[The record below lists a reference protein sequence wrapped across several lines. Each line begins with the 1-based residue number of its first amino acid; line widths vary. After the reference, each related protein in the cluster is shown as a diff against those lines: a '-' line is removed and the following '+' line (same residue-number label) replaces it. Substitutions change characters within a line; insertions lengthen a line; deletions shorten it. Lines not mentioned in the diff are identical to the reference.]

1 MILFERIFC
10 AVDLLYI
17 SAIATF
23 ITYAITYSVCYKKAR
38 KQITEI
44 KAEELMEAVNT
55 ALNEQKS

>member
-1 MILFERIFC
+1 MILFERIYC
-10 AVDLLYI
+10 AFDLLYV
-17 SAIATF
+17 AIIVAF
-23 ITYAITYSVCYKKAR
+23 MTYAITYSVCYKKAR